1 MKSIN
6 SSDYRQ
12 LYEEVKRFLQLA
24 AKEHHK
30 AYRETDG
37 FDLNWPMWY
46 AEYLHKQLIKII
58 NASFSKQE
66 LSDLLILMDKEYSLN
81 PSETDWASFYTNWL
95 LEKFP
100 LF

>member
-1 MKSIN
+1 MHSH
-6 SSDYRQ
+6 SSENIQIFKQIQR
-12 LYEEVKRFLQLA
+12 LLQLA

-37 FDLNWPMWY
+37 FDPDWPMWY
-46 AEYLHKQLIKII
+46 AEYLHKQLIKIL

-95 LEKFP
+95 LKNFP